1 MTERVALTKGVAAQI
16 DRLVS
21 GDLPEPERR
30 SLLAWLDED
39 PVRWRSCGLAFLEA
53 QAWQQATAHA
63 VENVLRSTGACEG
76 SGFRVQDESHRDRV
90 RWPQW
95 LAVAGLLLL
104 AFAAGAL
111 AARNWSRSS
120 PPSPQFARSAQAAGQ
135 SSGPVLATVSLRTNL
150 DPRLQAQLTLPVEP
164 ADDSLP
170 ATWSISEYER
180 KQLER
185 RGYELREE
193 TQYLP
198 AKMPDGRP
206 VMVPVN
212 KIRVRLKGLPVS

>member
-1 MTERVALTKGVAAQI
+1 MTERIPMTDGVTARI

-21 GDLPEPERR
+21 GDLPEADRR
-30 SLLAWLDED
+30 SLIAWLDEE
-39 PVRWRSCGLAFLEA
+39 PARWRVCALAFLEA
-53 QAWQQATAHA
+53 QVWEQATTQAAGDVQCGA
-63 VENVLRSTGACEG
+63 VTAPG
-76 SGFRVQDESHRDRV
+76 SGFRVPKDARRPVS
-90 RWPQW
+90 RWPQG

-104 AFAAGAL
+104 AFGAGAIAARSWSSRPPPSSQLAQPATSVEL
-111 AARNWSRSS
+111 AA
-120 PPSPQFARSAQAAGQ
+120 PL
-135 SSGPVLATVSLRTNL
+135 LATVSVRTNL
-150 DPRLQAQLTLPVEP
+150 DPRLQAGLTLPVRP
-164 ADDSLP
+164 TDDSLP
-170 ATWSISEYER
+170 ASSAISEYVR
-180 KQLER
+180 KQFER

>member
-1 MTERVALTKGVAAQI
+1 MTERVVLTEDVAAQI

-21 GDLPEPERR
+21 GDLPETERR
-30 SLLAWLDED
+30 RLLAWLDED
-39 PVRWRSCGLAFLEA
+39 SARWRSCGIAFLEA
-53 QAWQQATAHA
+53 QAWEQATEPKAG
-63 VENVLRSTGACEG
+63 NDLRGVPGESSVFG
-76 SGFRVQDESHRDRV
+76 SQKDSQRQRIP
-90 RWPQW
+90 WPQF
-95 LAVAGLLLL
+95 LAVAGMVLL
-104 AFAAGAL
+104 AFVAGAL
-111 AARNWSRSS
+111 AARNWSRGSL
-120 PPSPQFARSAQAAGQ
+120 PSPQFAQSASVTEQSAG
-135 SSGPVLATVSLRTNL
+135 PALATVSLQTNL

-170 ATWSISEYER
+170 ASSAISDYVR

-185 RGYELREE
+185 RGYELSEE

-212 KIRVRLKGLPVS
+212 KIRVRLKGMPVS

>member
-1 MTERVALTKGVAAQI
+1 MTERVVLTEDVAAQI

-21 GDLPEPERR
+21 GDLPETERR
-30 SLLAWLDED
+30 RLLAWLDEESA
-39 PVRWRSCGLAFLEA
+39 RWRSCGIAFLEA
-53 QAWQQATAHA
+53 QAWEQATTQA
-63 VENVLRSTGACEG
+63 VWDEQCGAVPAASSGLTVQKGACRPV
-76 SGFRVQDESHRDRV
+76 FRWLQG
-90 RWPQW
+90 

-104 AFAAGAL
+104 AFGAGVFAAQS
-111 AARNWSRSS
+111 WSSR
-120 PPSPQFARSAQAAGQ
+120 PPPLPQFAQQAA
-135 SSGPVLATVSLRTNL
+135 SDELARPTLASVSVRTSL
-150 DPRLQAQLTLPVEP
+150 DPRLQARLTLPVEP

-170 ATWSISEYER
+170 ASSAISDYVR

-185 RGYELREE
+185 RGYELSEE

-212 KIRVRLKGLPVS
+212 KIRVRLRGMPVS